1 MIDKLARNTDIIIL
15 KQDKGRVVIIL
26 DRKSYIQ
33 KCVSILNTSQFRKL
47 DTDPTKSLERKLQQ
61 TQRKIKHEFEDNKY
75 KKLYPT
81 GSRLGLFYGTPKV
94 HKLQQQQQK

>member
-26 DRKSYIQ
+26 DRKNYIQ

-47 DTDPTKSLERKLQQ
+47 DNDPTKSLERKVQ
-61 TQRKIKHEFEDNKY
+61 
-75 KKLYPT
+75 
-81 GSRLGLFYGTPKV
+81 
-94 HKLQQQQQK
+94 